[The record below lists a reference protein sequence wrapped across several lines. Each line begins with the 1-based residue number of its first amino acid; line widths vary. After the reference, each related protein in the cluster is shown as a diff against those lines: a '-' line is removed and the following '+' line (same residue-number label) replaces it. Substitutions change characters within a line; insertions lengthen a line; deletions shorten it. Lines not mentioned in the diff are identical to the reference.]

1 MRRQVVVFVLGVVT
15 AGFWSC
21 GMAMGVMVTRLGIVR
36 RSERPAS
43 FRIIAL
49 LWAFVVLLFLI
60 LPILRWRGILR

>member
-1 MRRQVVVFVLGVVT
+1 
-15 AGFWSC
+15 
-21 GMAMGVMVTRLGIVR
+21 MVTRLGIVR